1 MNLCMTLL
9 MSPLIN
15 LYNHAAFN
23 CRAPQQRVSDPL
35 PVRILS

>member
-23 CRAPQQRVSDPL
+23 CRARPNSASPI
-35 PVRILS
+35 PFP